1 MTVSVSPDGE
11 ASEVSQ
17 HLLPGVPLQHQG
29 GIATVLDSF
38 PTTYLAVRSVGVY

>member
-17 HLLPGVPLQHQG
+17 HLLPGFSLQHQG
-29 GIATVLDSF
+29 AIATALDNF
-38 PTTYLAVRSVGVY
+38 PT